1 MTNEVINQEIM
12 PKEKTIPIIPELLKI
27 NWKYSDFLN
36 FNFSPCIKINGK
48 NKKIIDI
55 IITYQKLKIAKVSGG
70 GIEIIE
76 FKPGIIIYGDNL
88 DMMKL
93 NDKIDRNCKFFFGL

>member
-1 MTNEVINQEIM
+1 MDM
-12 PKEKTIPIIPELLKI
+12 
-27 NWKYSDFLN
+27 
-36 FNFSPCIKINGK
+36 
-48 NKKIIDI
+48 

-76 FKPGIIIYGDNL
+76 FKPGITIYGDNL

-93 NDKIDRNCKFFFGL
+93 NDKIDRNCKFLSGL

>member
-1 MTNEVINQEIM
+1 MLISRRECKNIN
-12 PKEKTIPIIPELLKI
+12 K
-27 NWKYSDFLN
+27 
-36 FNFSPCIKINGK
+36 
-48 NKKIIDI
+48 KKIIDI

-88 DMMKL
+88 DMIKL
-93 NDKIDRNCKFFFGL
+93 NDKRKKMIVDNKKIDNKEKIMTLIISLYSDF